1 MNKPY
6 LYIGAMVS
14 ILILAVLALMPLY
27 DSEATSDSGSS
38 ASKAA
43 ASAAPARAPL
53 RPTPVASAPTTG
65 DIKITYSCQS
75 QKNFLEYETYTSLE
89 ELWALPGGGGKC
101 NASQSLGEPN
111 DVEVQALMTA
121 YGDDYKVENLD
132 LLYGSCGMTEFSTGS
147 SGSTSQELLGATLL
161 CPNHPIA
168 ADMKAT
174 ALAGIKLY
182 AKRKAEEAASR
193 EAVAEGRQ
201 VGGGNYLLG
210 VDVQPGTWQTVGEKV
225 TDCYWEISDAQGNI
239 IANNFVSTAPQF
251 TLEVPPGPGGFTVQG
266 CAFRQIAP

>member
-6 LYIGAMVS
+6 LYIGAMIA
-14 ILILAVLALMPLY
+14 ILIVAVVALMPLY
-27 DSEATSDSGSS
+27 GSETMTGSGPS
-38 ASKAA
+38 ASRSA
-43 ASAAPARAPL
+43 ASAAPTRAPL
-53 RPTPVASAPTTG
+53 KSTPASAPTPE
-65 DIKITYSCQS
+65 DIKITYSCRS
-75 QKNFLEYETYTSLE
+75 RKDFLTYETYTSLE
-89 ELWALPGGGGKC
+89 ELWALPGGGGNC

-111 DVEVQALMTA
+111 EVEVQALVTA
-121 YGDDYKVENLD
+121 YGDDYKVENLE
-132 LLYGSCGMTEFSTGS
+132 LLYGSCGMTEFSTGW

-174 ALAGIKLY
+174 ALAGIELY
-182 AKRKAEEAASR
+182 AKTTAEEAASR
-193 EAVAEGRQ
+193 KAVAEGRQ
-201 VGGGNYLLG
+201 IGGGNYLLG

-266 CAFRQIAP
+266 CAFRQISP